1 MHDPALTPA
10 PCTAARTGEQP
21 SAHQQRSGKGDM
33 VHAQQ
38 TASPEEG
45 ETAPS
50 RPTRMDPEATTLSRV
65 KSDRENKSHMLSF
78 ISRMQNMTE
87 ELIYEVETDSQTYH
101 RQTCGCQGVGV
112 GVGKGWTRSRG
123 SAGAHCYGVNEA
135 RSPAKRSVATVTE
148 TDPGRTACA

>member
-65 KSDRENKSHMLSF
+65 KSDRENKSHMQCL
-78 ISRMQNMTE
+78 
-87 ELIYEVETDSQTYH
+87 L
-101 RQTCGCQGVGV
+101 
-112 GVGKGWTRSRG
+112 KGWEVAYVVPR
-123 SAGAHCYGVNEA
+123 AEKAQ
-135 RSPAKRSVATVTE
+135 SP
-148 TDPGRTACA
+148 PL